1 MPVIRRWAG
10 RSAVALAV
18 ALSATACGGGGGDAP
33 EPKGTDAVSA
43 AALKTCQELFGENA
57 VAAVKADLGGEFRA
71 FGLALPD
78 MKSRMLA
85 EAQAWTAAKD
95 DLRRVTYRPCELEG
109 KADGSARRV
118 SAAVSWS
125 MYDIA
130 YVSAGQGRLRWR
142 TVADGVY
149 VASRPDIVGTPL
161 VMPCTVAGTAAGQG
175 EELPLQVSVLDKDR
189 GGDRAVSTEQLL
201 KSLAESTREL
211 LGCEEKTAVPD
222 DLLQ

>member
-1 MPVIRRWAG
+1 MPVISRWAG

-18 ALSATACGGGGGDAP
+18 ALSVTACGGGDAP

-57 VAAVKADLGGEFRA
+57 VDAVRADLGAEFRS

-78 MKSRMLA
+78 VKSRMLA
-85 EAQAWTAAKD
+85 EARAWTAAKD
-95 DLRRVTYRPCELEG
+95 DLRRVTHRACELEG
-109 KADGSARRV
+109 KVDGSTWRV
-118 SAAVSWS
+118 SAGVSWS

-130 YVSAGQGRLRWR
+130 YVNAGQGRLRWR

-161 VMPCTVAGTAAGQG
+161 VMPCTVPGTLAGQG

-189 GGDRAVSTEQLL
+189 GGDRAVSTDQLL
-201 KSLAESTREL
+201 KALAESTREL
-211 LGCEEKTAVPD
+211 LGCAEKVTVPEK
-222 DLLQ
+222 LLP